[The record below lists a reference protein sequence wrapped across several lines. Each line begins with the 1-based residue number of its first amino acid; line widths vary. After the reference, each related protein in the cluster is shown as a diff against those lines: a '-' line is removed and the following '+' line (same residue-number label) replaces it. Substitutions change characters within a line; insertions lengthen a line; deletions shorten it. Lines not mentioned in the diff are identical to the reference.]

1 MISPI
6 VASPVI
12 STTTTQPFSTTDPCT
27 VNPSSAVCAPAV
39 MDDESGIHTS
49 SVLVQ
54 YISIVVEQVLKRD
67 EINYTYGTSK
77 F

>member
-1 MISPI
+1 MISPT

-12 STTTTQPFSTTDPCT
+12 SITTTQPSSSTDPCT
-27 VNPSSAVCAPAV
+27 VNPSSAICVPAV
-39 MDDESGIHTS
+39 MDDESGIDTS

-54 YISIVVEQVLKRD
+54 YISIMVEQVVKGD
-67 EINYTYGTSK
+67 KINCTYGISK

>member
-1 MISPI
+1 MISPT

-12 STTTTQPFSTTDPCT
+12 SITTTQPSSSTDPCT
-27 VNPSSAVCAPAV
+27 VNPSSAICAPAV
-39 MDDESGIHTS
+39 MDDESGIDTS

-54 YISIVVEQVLKRD
+54 YISMVVEQVLKED
-67 EINYTYGTSK
+67 KINYTYGISK